1 MIDNRGI
8 VRIIFSINLSL
19 GIKGNNYKMKFLKIF
34 FVFVALYFNFNFNI
48 ACLAEE
54 SASVQFQI
62 NIPSYIQITPTSSP
76 VLLAYISDKTGNL
89 SSPLRS
95 TFKVISNTEE
105 EKTLYLNAN
114 VVTADGYENAFFER
128 NGDVYVAF
136 ARLAQIPKSQ
146 ALINCKIG
154 ANPADSPGI
163 VAYPIRSVEGAKSQ
177 YINAKQKY
185 EVYVKSGITNVGI
198 DIGTTV
204 LKDSFAEN
212 DPNGYYQAILSLTET
227 DM

>member
-1 MIDNRGI
+1 M
-8 VRIIFSINLSL
+8 RIFKLILICLSL
-19 GIKGNNYKMKFLKIF
+19 IYNL
-34 FVFVALYFNFNFNI
+34 NI
-48 ACLAEE
+48 SSFAEN

-62 NIPSYIQITPTSSP
+62 QVPQYIQISSVSSP

-163 VAYPIRSVEGAKSQ
+163 VAYPIRSVDGAENK
-177 YINAKQKY
+177 YIRAKNKY
-185 EVYVKSGITNVGI
+185 EIYIPSGITNIAVDVG
-198 DIGTTV
+198 TNV
-204 LKDSFAEN
+204 LKDSFADN
-212 DPNGYYQAILSLTET
+212 DPRGYYQAILSLTET